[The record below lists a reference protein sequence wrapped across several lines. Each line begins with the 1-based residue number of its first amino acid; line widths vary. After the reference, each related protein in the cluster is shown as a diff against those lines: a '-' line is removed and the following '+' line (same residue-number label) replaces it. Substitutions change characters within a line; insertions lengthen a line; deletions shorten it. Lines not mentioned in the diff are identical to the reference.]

1 MRRSPKMRWPAT
13 ANGRPDRKS
22 IISTK
27 ISCNVKSEQVQTALA
42 AVMRAA
48 MRRKAV
54 RR

>member
-1 MRRSPKMRWPAT
+1 MRWTAT

-27 ISCNVKSEQVQTALA
+27 ISRKVKPEQVQTALA
-42 AVMRAA
+42 AAMRAA
-48 MRRKAV
+48 IVRKAV